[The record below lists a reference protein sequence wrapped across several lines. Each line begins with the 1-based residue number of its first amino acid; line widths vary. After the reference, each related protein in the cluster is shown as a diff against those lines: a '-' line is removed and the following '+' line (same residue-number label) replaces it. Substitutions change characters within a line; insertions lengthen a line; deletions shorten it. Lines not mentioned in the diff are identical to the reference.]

1 VKLKRF
7 GMLVDRIS
15 VHLFD
20 LGPLPTVWFAV
31 QGPIYVAAKR
41 ATASGTQLMQCLT
54 GHTWGSGDLLV

>member
-1 VKLKRF
+1 
-7 GMLVDRIS
+7 MLVDRIS

-41 ATASGTQLMQCLT
+41 AVTDPGGILSAGRPLAERN
-54 GHTWGSGDLLV
+54 